1 MTEYFVGHRT
11 HKIDAK
17 GRISVPANMRTALG
31 QEFIVSRGVNKCLAL
46 YPMEVWNEMINE
58 ILSKV
63 NQKKRRALELYF
75 SANAEKMSLDGQ
87 GRLML
92 NPELRAQVELL
103 NESQAEIFG
112 NNKKIEIWNC
122 DLFRKELESVED
134 VEIEDI
140 LDEYGI

>member
-87 GRLML
+87 GRL
-92 NPELRAQVELL
+92 LL
-103 NESQAEIFG
+103 NENLRSQVDLLGESQAEIFG
-112 NNKKIEIWNC
+112 NNKRIEIWNC
-122 DLFRKELESVED
+122 ELFKKELESVEEA
-134 VEIEDI
+134 EIEDI

>member
-1 MTEYFVGHRT
+1 MTEYFVGHKT

-17 GRISVPANMRTALG
+17 GRISIPANMRTSLG

-58 ILSKV
+58 MLSKV

-87 GRLML
+87 GRLTL
-92 NPELRAQVELL
+92 NPELRSQVELL
-103 NESQAEIFG
+103 DETQAEVFG

-134 VEIEDI
+134 VEIVDI

>member
-1 MTEYFVGHRT
+1 MTEYFVGHKT

-17 GRISVPANMRTALG
+17 GRISIPANMRTALG

-63 NQKKRRALELYF
+63 NQKKRRALELHF

-92 NPELRAQVELL
+92 NPDLRAQVELL
-103 NESQAEIFG
+103 DETQAEIFG

>member
-1 MTEYFVGHRT
+1 MTEYFVGHKT

-17 GRISVPANMRTALG
+17 GRISIPANMRTALG

-92 NPELRAQVELL
+92 NPELRSQVELL
-103 NESQAEIFG
+103 DEAQAEIFG

-122 DLFRKELESVED
+122 SLFRKELGSVED

>member
-1 MTEYFVGHRT
+1 MTEYFVGHKT

-17 GRISVPANMRTALG
+17 GRISIPANMRTALG

-63 NQKKRRALELYF
+63 NQKKRRALELHF

-92 NPELRAQVELL
+92 NPDLRSQVELL
-103 NESQAEIFG
+103 DEKQAEIFG

>member
-1 MTEYFVGHRT
+1 MTEYFVGHKT

-17 GRISVPANMRTALG
+17 GRISIPANMRTALG

-63 NQKKRRALELYF
+63 NQKKRRALELHF

-92 NPELRAQVELL
+92 NPDLRAQVELL
-103 NESQAEIFG
+103 DESQAEIFG

>member
-1 MTEYFVGHRT
+1 YFVGHKT

-17 GRISVPANMRTALG
+17 GRISIPANMRTALG

-63 NQKKRRALELYF
+63 NQKKRRALELHF

-92 NPELRAQVELL
+92 NPDLRAQVELL
-103 NESQAEIFG
+103 DESQAEIFG

>member
-17 GRISVPANMRTALG
+17 GRISVPANMRASLG

-46 YPMEVWNEMINE
+46 YPMEVWNEMVNDM
-58 ILSKV
+58 LSKV
-63 NQKKRRALELYF
+63 SQKKRRALELYF

-87 GRLML
+87 GRLTL

-103 NESQAEIFG
+103 NETQAEIFG

-122 DLFRKELESVED
+122 DLFKKELESVED
-134 VEIEDI
+134 VDVIDI